1 MTIARSPSRRALLG
15 GGAALASLGLL
26 DHRPGAGSAQAQPAR
41 RFGTLKVALLGLDTA
56 DPHRHTGSI
65 AVQQVYV
72 ETLTS
77 IADDGRVLP
86 FLATGWDI
94 SADGKRYSFTIRDG
108 VRFHNGRLL
117 TAGDIRANAIRVRDQ
132 VRGGWLSAPMR
143 LVETL
148 EAPDDRT
155 FVMTMKEP
163 YGPLLNLL
171 SELWIVAPESEGWA
185 QTIRLPIGTGPFR
198 FGRWQPNV
206 TFHAPAFDGYWQAG
220 LPRAEAVEFSLRDD
234 SDLSLALRAGD
245 LHVGRVDYDK
255 VASVQ
260 ADPNLEV
267 QFMKDTTWWF
277 WSFNNRSP
285 RPPFN
290 DLRVRRAV
298 AHMLDKPAYMRFVAG
313 TAGTVTNQM
322 AAPGQFFWDETMHR
336 ADAHARP
343 DPDRARAL
351 LREAG
356 VDPARTPCRIVSWQ
370 NAHSEIAVQAM
381 RTLGFQV
388 EHLALDDLGAQ
399 RRLGQYDWD
408 LAPFSSGPRAD
419 IFLRFIRLMSD
430 GPNVGLW
437 GGVRDPEFDRLV
449 REAVAA
455 VDLES
460 RKRAYLAAWQRAL
473 DGYYTLVIGHAPEP
487 IANRRDVTGYSP
499 GFTWGQHRVD
509 GGLAFAALT
518 ARG

>member
-1 MTIARSPSRRALLG
+1 MTQIPLQLLRRHLLL
-15 GGAALASLGLL
+15 GGAALFAPASALGQVAP
-26 DHRPGAGSAQAQPAR
+26 RT
-41 RFGTLKVALLGLDTA
+41 GTLKVAFLGLDTA

-72 ETLTS
+72 EGLTS
-77 IADDGRVLP
+77 IADDGTVKP
-86 FLATGWDI
+86 FLATSWEI
-94 SADGKRYSFTIRDG
+94 SPDGRRYEFKIRES

-117 TAGDIRANAIRVRDQ
+117 TAEDVRANAVRVRDQ

-143 LVETL
+143 LVDSL
-148 EAPDDRT
+148 EAPDART

-185 QTIRLPIGTGPFR
+185 QTIRQPIGTGPFR

-206 TFHAPAFDGYWQAG
+206 SFHAPAFAQYWQAG
-220 LPRAEAVEFSLRDD
+220 LPRVEAVEFSLRDEA
-234 SDLSLALRAGD
+234 DLSLALRAGD
-245 LHVGRVDYDK
+245 LHIGRIGYDK
-255 VASVQ
+255 LASVR

-277 WSFNNRSP
+277 WSFNNRNP

-290 DLRVRRAV
+290 DIRVRQAV
-298 AHMLDKPAYMRFVAG
+298 SFMLDKPAFMRFVAG
-313 TAGTVTNQM
+313 EAGTVTNQM
-322 AAPGQFFWDETMHR
+322 AAPGQFYWDKAMHD
-336 ADAHARP
+336 ADAHAAP
-343 DPDRARAL
+343 NETRAHAL

-356 VDPARTPCRIVSWQ
+356 VNPANTPCRIVSWQ
-370 NAHSEIAVQAM
+370 SAYTEIAVQAM
-381 RTLGFQV
+381 RKLGFQV
-388 EHLALDDLGAQ
+388 EHLALDDIGAQ

-419 IFLRFIRLMSD
+419 IFLRFVRLMSD

-437 GGVRDPEFDRLV
+437 GGTRDAEFDRLV
-449 REAVAA
+449 RAAIAA
-455 VDLES
+455 VDLNE
-460 RKRAYLAAWQRAL
+460 RRRLYLAAWQRAM
-473 DGYYTLVIGHAPEP
+473 DNYYTVVIGHAPEP
-487 IANRRDVTGYSP
+487 IANRREVTGYSP

-509 GGLAFAALT
+509 GGLAFGALT